1 MLREWK
7 YLHNRTLTTAYV
19 NIPQHALT
27 YAAVWSGWK
36 RLNNRALAA
45 DEWTVWVSASVCVC
59 VWACVRHLQW
69 THVALL
75 PPPSWHTSYNIC
87 APLGGVS
94 FLFLFFPLRWRC
106 VFCAHSL
113 IVRLTYQPEMVT
125 PGCLSPD
132 VYHNV
137 NSGLVNKIVINR
149 EHSSTWL
156 IVGKLGQCM
165 RCCECNSNSNVFRI
179 FYDMH
184 KGN

>member
-1 MLREWK
+1 
-7 YLHNRTLTTAYV
+7 
-19 NIPQHALT
+19 
-27 YAAVWSGWK
+27 
-36 RLNNRALAA
+36 
-45 DEWTVWVSASVCVC
+45 VC
-59 VWACVRHLQW
+59 HLQW

-87 APLGGVS
+87 APPGSVS
-94 FLFLFFPLRWRC
+94 FLFLFWRF

-156 IVGKLGQCM
+156 VVGKLGQGM
-165 RCCECNSNSNVFRI
+165 RCCKCNSNSNVFVCETRGKVCI
-179 FYDMH
+179 CMGESVSAPGSVCVCLCVCVSSCLISF
-184 KGN
+184 KILF